1 VLTALLADRT
11 AWRVVEGEPARRS
24 RVPAEA
30 GRGAAAG
37 LVAPAY
43 SPDVS

>member
-1 VLTALLADRT
+1 
-11 AWRVVEGEPARRS
+11 VVEGEAPRRS

-30 GRGAAAG
+30 GGAIVG
-37 LVAPAY
+37 GMVSPAY

>member
-1 VLTALLADRT
+1 MTALLADRS

-24 RVPAEA
+24 RVQAEA
-30 GRGAAAG
+30 GRGAVAG